1 MYVCMHVCMYGHLYL
16 KIYIYILIFLY
27 ILQIYIY
34 SPAAVYLVVR
44 TVWIDWVPQ
53 NVGDTQKMTTDR
65 WNISENI

>member
-1 MYVCMHVCMYGHLYL
+1 MYVWSFIFKNIYLYTD
-16 KIYIYILIFLY
+16 FSLY
-27 ILQIYIY
+27 SANIYIY